1 MTTDRRVPSSARERI
16 LETAGLLFNREGFH
30 AVGIDTI
37 VAKSG
42 VAKMT
47 LYRHFP
53 SKDALV
59 AAYLQRVDDH
69 FWHWIEGLAA
79 EFDQP
84 QEKILAVFGG
94 IEARA
99 TSSDFLGCSFQ
110 MAALEFPVP
119 DHQAHQIVRAH
130 KEAFR
135 ERMREWAGQANL
147 RNPEALA
154 NVLLILMEGAWAAA
168 RIYGPHNPARSV
180 AEAAQALVEAHAR

>member
-1 MTTDRRVPSSARERI
+1 MTTDRRVKRSARERI
-16 LETAGLLFNREGFH
+16 LETAELLFNREGFL
-30 AVGIDTI
+30 AVGVDTI
-37 VAKSG
+37 VAQSG

-59 AAYLQRVDDH
+59 AAYLQRVDDR

-84 QEKILAVFGG
+84 REKILAVFRG

-99 TSSDFLGCSFQ
+99 TSADFLGCSFQ

-135 ERMREWAGQANL
+135 ERMRELAGQAEL

-180 AEAAQALVEAHAR
+180 AEAAQILVEAHAR